1 LIGCWG
7 YPQPANIFRGT
18 GWNSHQDLAM
28 AVTARELRALDVRR
42 PFSRAQARAAGIRLR
57 EILGPQFH
65 KILYDA
71 YVSSS
76 VPITTRLRA
85 EAALSLS
92 APGSY
97 ISHHTAAELWGGV
110 VPACSDVHITVRG
123 ASPRSRRQGIKAH
136 STTGSTITSTV
147 HGLRISSPAQT
158 FLDLASTLD
167 LVDLVVLGDSLVKA
181 KRVTPED
188 LIAAASE
195 WIGSGAAQGRKAARF
210 VRKGVDSPKETR
222 LRMLLVLAGLPEP
235 TVNLIIRNP
244 DGSWR
249 MRFDLSYPGLK
260 LIIEYD
266 GRQHAENGGQWRRD
280 LSRREELDRQ
290 GWRLI
295 VVTSDDLR
303 DAPESLLNRVREA
316 LIDRGAIGIRRR
328 FKTEWIRYFAPR
340 A

>member
-1 LIGCWG
+1 
-7 YPQPANIFRGT
+7 
-18 GWNSHQDLAM
+18 M
-28 AVTARELRALDVRR
+28 AVSARELRALNVRR
-42 PFSRAQARAAGIRLR
+42 PFSRAEARAAGIRLR

-65 KILYDA
+65 KILYDS
-71 YVSSS
+71 YVSSA

-85 EAALSLS
+85 EAALRISV
-92 APGSY
+92 PGSY

-110 VPACSDVHITVRG
+110 VPACSDIHITVTG
-123 ASPRSRRQGIKAH
+123 EAPRSRRQGIKAH
-136 STTGSTITSTV
+136 ATTRSPMTSTI
-147 HGLRISSPAQT
+147 HNLRVTSPAQT
-158 FLDLASTLD
+158 FLDLAGSLD

-181 KRVTPED
+181 KRVTPEE
-188 LIAAASE
+188 LTTAASV
-195 WIGSGAAQGRKAARF
+195 WDGAGAARARRAARF

-222 LRMLLVLAGLPEP
+222 VRMLLVLAGLPEP
-235 TVNLIIRNP
+235 TVNVIIRNP

-266 GRQHAENGGQWRRD
+266 GRQHSENSSQWRRD
-280 LSRREELDRQ
+280 LSRREELDRL

-303 DAPESLLNRVREA
+303 DAPEAVLHRVREA
-316 LIDRGAIGIRRR
+316 LVDRGAVGVRRR
-328 FKTEWIRYFAPR
+328 FKTEWMRYFAPR

>member
-1 LIGCWG
+1 
-7 YPQPANIFRGT
+7 
-18 GWNSHQDLAM
+18 M

-65 KILYDA
+65 KILYDS

-85 EAALSLS
+85 EAALSLV

-110 VPACSDVHITVRG
+110 VPASSDVHITVPG
-123 ASPRSRRQGIKAH
+123 TAPRSRRQGIRGH
-136 STTGSTITSTV
+136 STTGSTMTSMSQ
-147 HGLRISSPAQT
+147 GLRVSTPAQT
-158 FLDLASTLD
+158 FLDLATSLD

-181 KRVTPED
+181 KRVTSDD
-188 LIAAASE
+188 LVAAASE
-195 WIGSGAAQGRKAARF
+195 WAGGGATQARKAARF
-210 VRKGVDSPKETR
+210 VRQGVDSPKETR

-235 TVNLIIRNP
+235 TVNVIIRNP

-266 GRQHAENGGQWRRD
+266 GRQHAENSGQWRRD
-280 LSRREELDRQ
+280 LARREELDRL

-295 VVTSDDLR
+295 VVTSDDLHN
-303 DAPESLLNRVREA
+303 APEAVLNRVREA
-316 LIDRGAIGIRRR
+316 LIDRGAVGIRRR
-328 FKTEWIRYFAPR
+328 FKTEWMRYFASPT
-340 A
+340 